1 MDLPGGEGG
10 DHPVWPSQT
19 GLRRVSDGS
28 QTGLRRVSD
37 GSQTGLRRVSD
48 GSQTGLRRV
57 SDGVKNIRF
66 FGEICC
72 SRTIFARVFKVEIVL
87 WY

>member
-1 MDLPGGEGG
+1 MKVLVESNISIHIAVLICYIKSQYIDKQRWIHRGGGG
-10 DHPVWPSQT
+10 
-19 GLRRVSDGS
+19 GG
-28 QTGLRRVSD
+28 G
-37 GSQTGLRRVSD
+37 G
-48 GSQTGLRRV
+48 
-57 SDGVKNIRF
+57 GVKNIIF